1 MNKTSIHLM
10 DAAAGG
16 NFATAQ
22 TAGIGKIGLTID
34 EAADYTGIG
43 RNTLRRLVE
52 WGKIPVLRIG
62 RKSIIR
68 TDVISAFMEINQG
81 CDLLDRAQVQQVIS

>member
-1 MNKTSIHLM
+1 MNKTSVPV
-10 DAAAGG
+10 
-16 NFATAQ
+16 TS
-22 TAGIGKIGLTID
+22 IGKIGLTID

-52 WGKIPVLRIG
+52 WEKIPVLRIG

-68 TDVISAFMEINQG
+68 TDVISTFMELNQG
-81 CDLLDRAQVQQVIS
+81 CDLLYRAQVQQVF